1 MYAFLE
7 LPPQQQA
14 ELLERAA
21 DQLGLAPSA
30 VEKDFWVCWVLRE
43 LFRMEGGE
51 HLTFKGG
58 TSLSKCWGLIQRFS
72 EDIDLVVDRAVL
84 GFDGDAAPEA
94 GKSRRERER
103 RAEGVVAACRRHVGD
118 VLLPALAT
126 ATRDRLGQAQAL
138 IMALDPDDGDQQT
151 ILFSYPSRLS
161 GAGYLRPV
169 VKIELGAR
177 SDTEPNEQREIRPYV
192 ASAVSTGLDDYGFWV
207 RAVSPERTFWEK
219 VSLLHE
225 VEGGATA
232 SRARLSRHYYDLWC
246 LEQKQVAA
254 SAFESPE
261 LFQRVVQHRRLFF
274 RRSAAAQSTLALGTV
289 RIVPADERMP
299 EWRAD
304 YDAMREAMFFEEPPS
319 FDAIMSVARKLEQKI
334 NQLGQSSATVSRG
347 SQA

>member
-1 MYAFLE
+1 MDAFLE
-7 LPPQQQA
+7 LTPKQQA

-43 LFRMEGGE
+43 MFRMEGGE

-84 GFDGDAAPEA
+84 GFGGDAAPEA
-94 GKSRRERER
+94 GASRRERER
-103 RAEGVVAACRRHVGD
+103 RAESVVAACRRHVGD
-118 VLLPALAT
+118 VLLPALDT
-126 ATRDRLGQAQAL
+126 VTRDRFRQAQAPVV
-138 IMALDPDDGDQQT
+138 ALDPEDGDQQT

-161 GAGYLRPV
+161 GSGYLRPV

-192 ASAVSTGLDDYGFWV
+192 ASAASTGLDDYGFRV
-207 RAVSPERTFWEK
+207 RAVAPVRTFWEK

-225 VEGGATA
+225 VEGSATV

-261 LFQRVVQHRRLFF
+261 LFERVAQHRRLYF

-289 RIVPADERMP
+289 RIVPAAERMP
-299 EWRAD
+299 DWRAD
-304 YDAMREAMFFEEPPS
+304 FEAMRETMFFEEPPS
-319 FDAIMSVARKLEQKI
+319 FDAIMEVARDLEKKL
-334 NQLGQSSATVSRG
+334 NQLGQSSGTG
-347 SQA
+347 SKRPQA

>member
-1 MYAFLE
+1 MDAFLE

-21 DQLGLAPSA
+21 DELGLAPSA

-94 GKSRRERER
+94 GKSKRERGR
-103 RAEGVVAACRRHVGD
+103 RADSVVAACRRHVGE

-126 ATRDRLGQAQAL
+126 ATRDRLGQAHTPVV
-138 IMALDPDDGDQQT
+138 ALDPEDGGQQT
-151 ILFSYPSRLS
+151 ILFSYPSRFS

-177 SDTEPNEQREIRPYV
+177 SDTKPNEQREIRPYV
-192 ASAVSTGLDDYGFWV
+192 APAVSTGQDDYGFQV
-207 RAVSPERTFWEK
+207 RAVAPERTFWEK

-225 VEGGATA
+225 MEFGEKGPT
-232 SRARLSRHYYDLWC
+232 ARLARHYYDLRC
-246 LEQKQVAA
+246 LDQKGVAA
-254 SAFESPE
+254 SALSQPE
-261 LFQRVVQHRRLFF
+261 LFAHVAEHRRLFF
-274 RRSAAAQSTLALGTV
+274 RRQAKAQRALVVGSV
-289 RIVPADERMP
+289 RIVPAVERMP
-299 EWRAD
+299 DWRED
-304 YDAMREAMFFEEPPS
+304 YDAMRDTMFFEEPPS
-319 FDAIMSVARKLEQKI
+319 FDAIMDCARDLEQKI
-334 NQLGQSSATVSRG
+334 NQLGPSNESVNKRSPR
-347 SQA
+347 